1 MIDLQVKIMTGKKYD
16 VENLG
21 HTVKMLRI
29 NRKISQ
35 ILLAEKLGI
44 SQTNLSNLE
53 HGRGIFS
60 LKMLVTIAEIFDISM
75 DELLSGK
82 VNEDH
87 NAEATYSLHELKV
100 LLELLHKN
108 GKF

>member
-35 ILLAEKLGI
+35 ILLAEKLG
-44 SQTNLSNLE
+44 NLE

>member
-44 SQTNLSNLE
+44 SQTYLSNLE

-60 LKMLVTIAEIFDISM
+60 
-75 DELLSGK
+75 
-82 VNEDH
+82 
-87 NAEATYSLHELKV
+87 
-100 LLELLHKN
+100 
-108 GKF
+108 

>member
-1 MIDLQVKIMTGKKYD
+1 MTGKKYD

-44 SQTNLSNLE
+44 SQTYLSNLE

-75 DELLSGK
+75 DELLSGF
-82 VNEDH
+82 VWADLARQYAG
-87 NAEATYSLHELKV
+87 AEQCLRAGLEQ
-100 LLELLHKN
+100 LLLFLCADLSAA
-108 GKF
+108 

>member
-44 SQTNLSNLE
+44 SQTYLSNLE

-87 NAEATYSLHELKV
+87 NYSLHELKV

>member
-44 SQTNLSNLE
+44 SQTYLSNLE

-60 LKMLVTIAEIFDISM
+60 LKMLVTIAEILTLCVTVTFLVKQR
-75 DELLSGK
+75 ERY
-82 VNEDH
+82 H
-87 NAEATYSLHELKV
+87 YA
-100 LLELLHKN
+100 
-108 GKF
+108 